1 MAKQK
6 RRGRLQL
13 GDDGDTDALFY
24 ALIEASAGVIR
35 EDGDVTEDEEDG
47 DDTTAADADASAD
60 APTTTDAPTDDRRV
74 AYKAE
79 EASPRS
85 RPERPTTPMRKGKYH
100 QVRDAIPDDADKD
113 GGGNAAANDDD
124 DDAKAAPPAAQDESR
139 ESASLVRVRELLGE
153 DW

>member
-6 RRGRLQL
+6 RRGRLRL

-47 DDTTAADADASAD
+47 DDAPNTDA
-60 APTTTDAPTDDRRV
+60 TTDAAAATDDRRV

-79 EASPRS
+79 AASSRS

-100 QVRDAIPDDADKD
+100 QVRDTIPDDTDND
-113 GGGNAAANDDD
+113 GGGNAANDDD
-124 DDAKAAPPAAQDESR
+124 DDAKAAPPAAQDESL